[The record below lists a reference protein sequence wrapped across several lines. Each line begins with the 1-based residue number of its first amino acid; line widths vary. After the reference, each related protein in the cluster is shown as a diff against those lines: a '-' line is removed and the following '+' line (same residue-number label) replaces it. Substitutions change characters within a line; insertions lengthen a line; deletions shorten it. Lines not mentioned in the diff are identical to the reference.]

1 MEKKERPF
9 FKISRFVKREFYKA
23 YINVISNMHW
33 TAKRIVT
40 KNVLGIV
47 KLDGEEV

>member
-9 FKISRFVKREFYKA
+9 FQISRLIKQEFYKA
-23 YINVISNMHW
+23 YIKVMSNMHW
-33 TAKRIVT
+33 MIKRIVT

-47 KLDGEEV
+47 KLDGGEV